1 MTPSTGVNTG
11 CLLVGD
17 YVDKNE
23 VGEQPTGIAV
33 GVAEPTRMIASYV
46 DSWPGDTGSKVFKV
60 LLRDNRVATVR
71 GHSLQYLQNPSN
83 PSDLGSYAILA
94 RAGAEEVTVAIFRVS
109 EVTGVFTGGLEA
121 ALASA

>member
-1 MTPSTGVNTG
+1 MAHSIGINAG

-17 YVDKNE
+17 FAEENVLPTTLVPVS
-23 VGEQPTGIAV
+23 VGQSQETVMV
-33 GVAEPTRMIASYV
+33 GSFV
-46 DSWPGDTGSKVFKV
+46 DSWPGDIRTKQFKV
-60 LLRDNRVATVR
+60 LLRDNRIITVR

-121 ALASA
+121 ARTSA